1 MRGFV
6 RSFKAY
12 PALTL
17 GVVMLVEAMVLFAGF
32 KMFSGPPHSAQ
43 ASDLAGDEDLVV
55 IIRVNDYEQV
65 ARVVT
70 EHVAPL
76 DGLLETRTLVA
87 FRQYDPA
94 GITF

>member
-1 MRGFV
+1 MLTAIV
-6 RSFKAY
+6 LIKAEPGRVAHLG
-12 PALTL
+12 PALAAID
-17 GVVMLVEAMVLFAGF
+17 GVAEVYSV
-32 KMFSGPPHSAQ
+32 
-43 ASDLAGDEDLVV
+43 AGDEDLVA

-76 DGLLETRTLVA
+76 DGLIETRTLVA

-94 GITF
+94 GISF

>member
-1 MRGFV
+1 
-6 RSFKAY
+6 
-12 PALTL
+12 
-17 GVVMLVEAMVLFAGF
+17 
-32 KMFSGPPHSAQ
+32 
-43 ASDLAGDEDLVV
+43 
-55 IIRVNDYEQV
+55 
-65 ARVVT
+65 VT

>member
-1 MRGFV
+1 MLTAIV
-6 RSFKAY
+6 LIKAAPGRVASLG
-12 PALTL
+12 PALAAID
-17 GVVMLVEAMVLFAGF
+17 GVAEVYSV
-32 KMFSGPPHSAQ
+32 
-43 ASDLAGDEDLVV
+43 AGDEDLVV